1 MLQCLKEISDVLSHA
16 KASDINVCA
25 ILCGNGVLQQAAQVW
40 DTAEASYNEWS
51 KDFIQKVQQ
60 QGEQHAK
67 AFHSLSKT
75 MPVYRADN
83 HEASMKEIAKYQ
95 NSSMEKL
102 VGVISTMKSFSA
114 AVKVCSALAGLS
126 VDNTIL
132 MDAIV
137 SGSTFIYVYT
147 IIMISMSPLWQSMT
161 PDMASKEG
169 SKHKDIAKNMQY
181 TLNQVSNEKI
191 ILPEAIQSLASEK
204 LAKAGLKLA

>member
-1 MLQCLKEISDVLSHA
+1 MSFPMPKQATSMCVQFFVAMEFCSKRPKSGTLLKRRTMNGRKTLSRRC
-16 KASDINVCA
+16 N
-25 ILCGNGVLQQAAQVW
+25 NR
-40 DTAEASYNEWS
+40 ENNREN
-51 KDFIQKVQQ
+51 
-60 QGEQHAK
+60 
-67 AFHSLSKT
+67 SLSKT

-83 HEASMKEIAKYQ
+83 HEASVKEIAKYQ

-114 AVKVCSALAGLS
+114 AVKVCSGLAGLS

-191 ILPEAIQSLASEK
+191 ILPEAIQSF
-204 LAKAGLKLA
+204 GF